1 MARETEYGRLFQ
13 PRVVIVRIGTQG
25 QNRVRQG
32 TLLFNLTA
40 LVSSQALIKLI
51 NFAVSIAVV
60 RYLGAQELGRY
71 AYVLAFAYPFGILA
85 DFGLATYAIR
95 EISRDP
101 ARESEI
107 VASLWRA
114 LLLLSGVGS
123 AAMMSVAIMAGHDT
137 TTMLCMGLAA
147 LSMLLSAATTPF
159 IVVLTA
165 REDLHL
171 VSMYR
176 VVTSILVALAT
187 VIVLLQE
194 GASLG
199 LLTVSAAVNGLMLV
213 FARFL
218 AGSAPSSPAVLSTRA
233 WTMIRQAL
241 PFGLLML
248 GYALYYRVDMIM
260 LHWLREPRDVGLYA
274 AAYRFLDAVIILAAS
289 IGGPFY
295 PRLSSMVG
303 RDQQGVRNLL
313 EGTWKPLLVLG
324 LPVMLGTYFLA
335 DSLAQALFGDEFV
348 EAGVVLKVLILG
360 SMPLIWINIPNQ
372 ALLAADVVLPLAR
385 VYGLSVLVN
394 VLLNIVLIPRWGP
407 VGAAVA
413 TVACEWLNLA
423 LVVRM
428 VRREFGLSFSYEG
441 LWRYILAALAMSVV
455 VWLGRDMSLAV
466 VILLGLVA
474 YAGGLMLLGFL
485 RSPDLLTV
493 RRLLTQ

>member
-1 MARETEYGRLFQ
+1 M
-13 PRVVIVRIGTQG
+13 
-25 QNRVRQG
+25 RQG

-40 LVSSQALIKLI
+40 LVSSQALIKLV

-71 AYVLAFAYPFGILA
+71 AYVLAFAYPFGIVA
-85 DFGLATYAIR
+85 DFGLATFAIR
-95 EISRDP
+95 EISREP
-101 ARESEI
+101 ARGPEV
-107 VASLWRA
+107 VAGLRRA
-114 LLLLSGVGS
+114 VLFLAGIGS
-123 AAMMSVAIMAGHDT
+123 VAMMGVATMVGHDT

-159 IVVLTA
+159 IVILTA

-171 VSMYR
+171 VSVHR
-176 VVTSILVALAT
+176 VAASILVAMAT

-199 LLTVSAAVNGLMLV
+199 LLAVSAAVNGLMLV

-218 AGSAPSSPAVLSTRA
+218 AGSAPSPSAVLSTRVR
-233 WTMIRQAL
+233 TMIRRAL

-260 LHWLREPRDVGLYA
+260 LHWLRGARDVGLYA
-274 AAYRFLDAVIILAAS
+274 AAYRFLDAVILLAAS

-303 RDQQGVRNLL
+303 RDLPGIRDLL
-313 EGTWKPLLVLG
+313 EGTWKPLLALG
-324 LPVMLGTYFLA
+324 LPVVIGTFFLA
-335 DSLAQALFGDEFV
+335 GSLTQALFGDEFV
-348 EAGVVLKVLILG
+348 EAGIVLKVLILG
-360 SMPLIWINIPNQ
+360 SLPLLWINIPNQ

-385 VYGLSVLVN
+385 VYGLSVVAN
-394 VLLNIVLIPRWGP
+394 ILLNTALIPRWGP

-428 VRREFGLSFSYEG
+428 VRREFGLSLSYEG
-441 LWRYILAALAMSVV
+441 LWRYIFAALAMSVV
-455 VWLGRDMSLAV
+455 VWLGRDLNLAV
-466 VILLGLVA
+466 VILIGLFA
-474 YAGGLMLLGFL
+474 YAGVLMLLGFL

>member
-1 MARETEYGRLFQ
+1 M
-13 PRVVIVRIGTQG
+13 
-25 QNRVRQG
+25 RQG

-40 LVSSQALIKLI
+40 LVSAQALIKLI

-71 AYVLAFAYPFGILA
+71 AYVLAFAYPFGVVA
-85 DFGLATYAIR
+85 DFGLASFAIR
-95 EISRDP
+95 EISREP
-101 ARESEI
+101 VRGPEV
-107 VASLWRA
+107 VAGLRRA
-114 LLLLSGVGS
+114 VLLLSGLGS
-123 AAMMSVAIMAGHDT
+123 VAMMSVAIMAGHDT

-171 VSMYR
+171 VSVHR
-176 VVTSILVALAT
+176 VVASTLVAIVT

-199 LLTVSAAVNGLMLV
+199 LLAVSAAVNGLMLV

-218 AGSAPSSPAVLSTRA
+218 AGSAPSPPVVLSTRA
-233 WTMIRQAL
+233 RTMIRQAL

-260 LHWLREPRDVGLYA
+260 LHWLREARDVGLYA

-303 RDQQGVRNLL
+303 RDPQGIRDLL
-313 EGTWKPLLVLG
+313 EGTWKPLLALG
-324 LPVMLGTYFLA
+324 LPVMLGTFFLA
-335 DSLAQALFGDEFV
+335 EPLTHVLFGEQFV

-360 SMPLIWINIPNQ
+360 SLPLIWINIPNQ
-372 ALLAADVVLPLAR
+372 ALLAADAVLPLAR
-385 VYGLSVLVN
+385 VYGLSVLIN
-394 VLLNIVLIPRWGP
+394 VLLNVVLIPRWGP

-413 TVACEWLNLA
+413 TVVCEWLNLVF
-423 LVVRM
+423 VVRM
-428 VRREFGLSFSYEG
+428 VRREFGLSLSYEG
-441 LWRYILAALAMSVV
+441 LWRYILAAVAMSVV

-474 YAGGLMLLGFL
+474 YAGGLMMLGYL
-485 RSPDLLTV
+485 RSADLLTV
-493 RRLLTQ
+493 RRLLTH